1 MAEWHISLPK
11 LFSSGDAKDWFQR
24 FEICSAANRW
34 KAEDQ
39 AIQLPTLLKGEAL
52 PIWLELTSKQ
62 QKDYEMAKK
71 EIQNT
76 IMLMGFVSLEEFHW
90 RKLRPG
96 EAISMFAHD
105 LKKLL
110 DMVIPRMNMEAREPL
125 LLHQLVVGL
134 LEPIMKQLRALGEVK
149 MKQLWRIPNY

>member
-1 MAEWHISLPK
+1 MAERHISLPK
-11 LFSSGDAKDWFQR
+11 PFSSGDARDWFQR

-39 AIQLPTLLKGEAL
+39 AIKLLTLLEGEAL
-52 PIWLELTSKQ
+52 AIWLELTSKQ
-62 QKDYEMAKK
+62 QKDYETAKK

-76 IMLMGFVSLEEFHW
+76 IMPKGFVSLEEFHR

-96 EAISMFAHD
+96 EAISVFAHD

-110 DMVIPRMNMEAREPL
+110 DMAIPGMDI
-125 LLHQLVVGL
+125 Q
-134 LEPIMKQLRALGEVK
+134 
-149 MKQLWRIPNY
+149 